1 MNQTTIDL
9 LNAIDRFK
17 QYAQEAEHFSVELIE
32 AANVLDGFYN
42 ANKADGDAQTFQLIE
57 QALNLIE
64 VHNFDEALQKLAAC
78 IVLGRL
84 HEFDCFIISNM
95 SNAIRH
101 VMYVSIK
108 SLPAAIAEF
117 ESAVQTYTENTSY
130 NAAIAEKFGQL
141 FDAMNNGGDVP
152 SALDEIKE
160 TIKKEAA

>member
-1 MNQTTIDL
+1 MNQTTTDL

-17 QYAQEAEHFSVELIE
+17 QYAEEAERFSVELIG
-32 AANVLDGFYN
+32 AANALDDFYS

-64 VHNFDEALQKLAAC
+64 VHNFDVAMQKLAAC
-78 IVLGRL
+78 NTLGRL
-84 HEFDCFIISNM
+84 HVLDRFIISDM

-141 FDAMNNGGDVP
+141 FDAMDNGGNVP
-152 SALDEIKE
+152 GALDEIKE

>member
-9 LNAIDRFK
+9 LNAIDRFR

-32 AANVLDGFYN
+32 AANALDDFYN
-42 ANKADGDAQTFQLIE
+42 DNKAAGDAQTFQLIE

-64 VHNFDEALQKLAAC
+64 AHNFDAALQKLAAC

-84 HEFDCFIISNM
+84 HGLDCFIISDM

-108 SLPAAIAEF
+108 SLPSAIAEF

-130 NAAIAEKFGQL
+130 NAAIAEKFEQL
-141 FDAMNNGGDVP
+141 FDAMDNGGNVP
-152 SALDEIKE
+152 GALDKIKV